1 MSLELPPLRTRSGDV
16 ALLASYFLP
25 KGWRI
30 ASDAMAALESYHWP
44 GNVRQLS
51 NVIERATVLA
61 DNNSITIDDLP
72 GEVFA
77 ATTAASPRISLQPRP
92 AIETGEPVNVTQQPS
107 NDDSSLALIEQ
118 NHVKE
123 VLRRCG
129 GNKARAARSLGIHR
143 RKLYRLLER
152 FESEEGHR
160 TTGVA
165 EKPGSAAE

>member
-1 MSLELPPLRTRSGDV
+1 MSLELPPLRTRSGDI
-16 ALLASYFLP
+16 ALLANYFLP

-30 ASDAMAALESYHWP
+30 TGDAMAAMETYHWP

-72 GEVFA
+72 GEVFNA
-77 ATTAASPRISLQPRP
+77 AASARPYVQPRQSAANDEP
-92 AIETGEPVNVTQQPS
+92 ACISQLSEK
-107 NDDSSLALIEQ
+107 DDSSLAMIEQ
-118 NHVKE
+118 NHVME
-123 VLRRCG
+123 VLKRCG

-152 FESEEGHR
+152 FAPEESHCTDG
-160 TTGVA
+160 
-165 EKPGSAAE
+165 AAAMPTSES

>member
-1 MSLELPPLRTRSGDV
+1 MDSIDGPAAADGGEPDAD
-16 ALLASYFLP
+16 AL
-25 KGWRI
+25 
-30 ASDAMAALESYHWP
+30 AALEAYHWP

-72 GEVFA
+72 GEVFNAA
-77 ATTAASPRISLQPRP
+77 ATVSSRPNVQTRHVAAINDVSGF
-92 AIETGEPVNVTQQPS
+92 AQQPQ
-107 NDDSSLALIEQ
+107 NDDSSLAVIEQ
-118 NHVKE
+118 NHVLE

-152 FESEEGHR
+152 FAPEESHCTDR
-160 TTGVA
+160 AAAKPVA
-165 EKPGSAAE
+165 ET